1 MSRTVYVNGQW
12 LPEHEARVSVF
23 DRGFLFADAI
33 YEVTAV
39 VGGKLIDYAGHSNR
53 LKRSLASLAIPLPVS
68 EEDLL
73 ALHREIVLRNAMKEG
88 LIYLQVS
95 RGEQDRDFL
104 FSNDLTPTFVMFTQA
119 RKVLNNPKWAAGI
132 SVVTMPEGRWEQRQI
147 KTVQLLY
154 SSLAKMQA
162 QKQGAD
168 DAILRREWN
177 YHRGKFVERPYR
189 HQDRNAG
196 DTRTFQCSP
205 ARHYPRID
213 HRSGKT
219 IGSFGGR
226 ARFHYA
232 GGAERCRSL
241 DHLGH
246 EFCNAGRQGGRS
258 PNPGWQ
264 TWARFAT
271 PVASLYRKS
280 PGNRHLSQ
288 TRRSRRSTDRTDY
301 RDHVALCGGSSV
313 DRAAELIARHFPAS
327 S

>member
-39 VGGKLIDYAGHSNR
+39 VGGKLIDYEGHSNR

-104 FSNDLTPTFVMFTQA
+104 FSNDLKPTFVMFTQA
-119 RKVLNNPKWAAGI
+119 RKVLNNPKWGTGI

-154 SSLAKMQA
+154 SSLAKMEA
-162 QKQGAD
+162 QRQGAD
-168 DAILRREWN
+168 DAF
-177 YHRGKFVERPYR
+177 FVENGIITEASSS
-189 HQDRNAG
+189 NAHIVTKTG
-196 DTRTFQCSP
+196 TLVTRELSNALLHGITRGSIIDL
-205 ARHYPRID
+205 ARLLGL
-213 HRSGKT
+213 SVE
-219 IGSFGGR
+219 
-226 ARFHYA
+226 
-232 GGAERCRSL
+232 ER
-241 DHLGH
+241 GFTTQ
-246 EFCNAGRQGGRS
+246 E
-258 PNPGWQ
+258 
-264 TWARFAT
+264 
-271 PVASLYRKS
+271 
-280 PGNRHLSQ
+280 
-288 TRRSRRSTDRTDY
+288 
-301 RDHVALCGGSSV
+301 ALN
-313 DRAAELIARHFPAS
+313 AAEVLITSATNFVMPVVKVDGHPIRDGKPGPVSQRLLQAYIES
-327 S
+327 RLATAI